1 MFLNRLKQS
10 YDKVSGWSKEKVA
23 TVKAGMADA
32 EACCAEV
39 GTSVAGVC
47 GRVSRRMKS
56 YNNTDTDKKAGFN
69 EVRDMYAEFA
79 GEMAKAVGS
88 VSEDIYMY
96 VKAEQFKEKIENMDI
111 SIQSLPNYNTT
122 VDNDKELDGE
132 SVFKDIPLEELSFYN
147 DTYLYPSS
155 QYSSL

>member
-1 MFLNRLKQS
+1 
-10 YDKVSGWSKEKVA
+10 
-23 TVKAGMADA
+23 
-32 EACCAEV
+32 
-39 GTSVAGVC
+39 
-47 GRVSRRMKS
+47 
-56 YNNTDTDKKAGFN
+56 
-69 EVRDMYAEFA
+69 MYAEFA

-88 VSEDIYMY
+88 VSEDIYTY

-122 VDNDKELDGE
+122 VGNDKELDGE

>member
-1 MFLNRLKQS
+1 
-10 YDKVSGWSKEKVA
+10 
-23 TVKAGMADA
+23 
-32 EACCAEV
+32 
-39 GTSVAGVC
+39 
-47 GRVSRRMKS
+47 MKS
-56 YNNTDTDKKAGFN
+56 YNNIAPDKKAGFN

-88 VSEDIYMY
+88 VSEDIYTY

-122 VDNDKELDGE
+122 VGNDKELDGE
-132 SVFKDIPLEELSFYN
+132 SVFKDIPFEELSFYN
-147 DTYLYPSS
+147 NTYLYPSS

>member
-1 MFLNRLKQS
+1 
-10 YDKVSGWSKEKVA
+10 
-23 TVKAGMADA
+23 
-32 EACCAEV
+32 
-39 GTSVAGVC
+39 
-47 GRVSRRMKS
+47 MKS
-56 YNNTDTDKKAGFN
+56 YNNTAPDKKAGFN

-88 VSEDIYMY
+88 VSEDIYTY

-111 SIQSLPNYNTT
+111 SIQSLPNINTT